1 VLLNWCCYFWDFKKK
16 VIHVLDPLYKVEESA
31 YYQKLHGPIVE
42 KIGAELANCIDK
54 FFDKWSVDWSEWQ
67 HSYVLPRIQVADR

>member
-1 VLLNWCCYFWDFKKK
+1 
-16 VIHVLDPLYKVEESA
+16 LYKVEESA